1 MAAAR
6 FDQGRFEE
14 AVSALKE
21 SAQLMAGVSLNA
33 AALAKGFSDDWLP
46 ALGEAVADMVEHN
59 RGFLNAYF
67 VFLSKGLFDPKLRA
81 RLNFGVDAL
90 PAFCSVH
97 PRATAPTA

>member
-33 AALAKGFSDDWLP
+33 AALADWLP